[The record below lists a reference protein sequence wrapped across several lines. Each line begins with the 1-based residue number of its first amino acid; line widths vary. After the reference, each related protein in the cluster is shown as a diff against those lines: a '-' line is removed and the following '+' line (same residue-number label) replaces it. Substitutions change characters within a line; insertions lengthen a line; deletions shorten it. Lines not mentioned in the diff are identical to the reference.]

1 MSGKRTEAMQ
11 RTLERIAREFL
22 QLDTLEPA
30 ELACMPYRE
39 HNPET
44 IADALRWAYLAGY
57 EARATEETKP

>member
-1 MSGKRTEAMQ
+1 MNGPRAAAMDYILQ
-11 RTLERIAREFL
+11 RIAREVL
-22 QLDTLEPA
+22 HLDTLEPA

-57 EARATEETKP
+57 EARATEEGNP